1 MKKDKQLKKLYTP
14 PSINIVEIECESML
28 AMSGQ
33 GTDTNND
40 YDFGGRGANERRG
53 AWGNL
58 WHE

>member
-1 MKKDKQLKKLYTP
+1 MTKKLYTP
-14 PSINIVEIECESML
+14 PSISTVEIEPSLML

-53 AWGNL
+53 EWGNL
-58 WHE
+58 WNE

>member
-1 MKKDKQLKKLYTP
+1 
-14 PSINIVEIECESML
+14 ML

-53 AWGNL
+53 EWGNL
-58 WHE
+58 WNE